1 MKARCSSEAPTNSSA
16 SVNWFFQFEADA
28 WDRQFKADVHGG
40 KLDTL
45 AEKAIR
51 DDDAEYDRLT
61 G

>member
-1 MKARCSSEAPTNSSA
+1 
-16 SVNWFFQFEADA
+16 VNWFFQFEADA